1 MSATPAQAAQS
12 ATSRGETWL
21 AALGGNAARLPG
33 YPASVQVAD
42 VETAGRAA
50 RLIAVVPDAA
60 SPFPRARQGEVGLL
74 EGWSLARAVHE
85 AVAADRDRPVKRA
98 IVAIVDT
105 PSQAY
110 GRREEAFGIHQALA
124 SAAAAYATARLQG
137 HPVIAL
143 LVGKAMSGAF
153 LAHGYQANRILAL
166 RDPGVQVHA
175 MGKEAAARIT
185 LRSVEDLEAFA
196 ATVPPMAYDLD
207 NYATLGLLWR
217 TIAVHDAAAPNA
229 QDLAAVQGQLAE
241 ALADIDA
248 DPQRDLRSR
257 LQGENRGATRQARAL
272 LASQWQDKD

>member
-1 MSATPAQAAQS
+1 
-12 ATSRGETWL
+12 
-21 AALGGNAARLPG
+21 LPF
-33 YPASVQVAD
+33 PD
-42 VETAGRAA
+42 VEAAGRAA

-85 AVAADRDRPVKRA
+85 AVAADRERAVKRA
-98 IVAIVDT
+98 IIAIVDT

-124 SAAAAYATARLQG
+124 GASDAYATARLQG

-217 TIAVHDAAAPNA
+217 AIAVQDAAAPTA
-229 QDLAAVQGQLAE
+229 DDLAAVRGQLAE

-257 LQGENRGATRQARAL
+257 LHGENRSATRQARAL
-272 LASQWQDKD
+272 LASQWQD

>member
-1 MSATPAQAAQS
+1 MSEPHLP
-12 ATSRGETWL
+12 SRGAAWL
-21 AALGGNAARLPG
+21 AALAGAAPRLPG
-33 YPASVQVAD
+33 YPPSVQVAD
-42 VETAGRAA
+42 TGIAGRAA

-74 EGWSLARAVHE
+74 EGWSLARAVHD
-85 AVAADRDRPVKRA
+85 VVDADRDRPVKRA
-98 IVAIVDT
+98 IVAVVDT

-166 RDPGVQVHA
+166 HDPAVQVHA

-217 TIAVHDAAAPNA
+217 TIPVQPAATPSAD
-229 QDLAAVQGQLAE
+229 DLATVRRHLQEVLD
-241 ALADIDA
+241 DIDA
-248 DPQRDLRSR
+248 DPHRDLRSR
-257 LQGENRGATRQARAL
+257 LHGENRGATRRAREA
-272 LASQWQDKD
+272 LASQWHG